1 MDDGVESDIKLM
13 EDIFRFVQE
22 TSNLAS
28 TPSPLPTAQST
39 TSTCIV
45 ISTQTQTES
54 QNNSQIIN
62 LSFDEY
68 ERLSASERSR
78 LLLESFKKLTTK

>member
-1 MDDGVESDIKLM
+1 MVESDIKLM
-13 EDIFRFVQE
+13 EDILRFVQE

-28 TPSPLPTAQST
+28 TPSPLPKAQST
-39 TSTCIV
+39 TSTSIV

-78 LLLESFKKLTTK
+78 LLQESFKKLTTK